1 MCKSLFFLAAA
12 ALVAASVTGLARA
25 DTLYIG
31 DAGDNLVKRFDVATG
46 ARDAGFNTS
55 GLLGPNGM
63 VIDGDRLI
71 VVNQNVNTHL
81 SGEVLAFDKETGAS
95 LGPIIA
101 ESDKDAPYV
110 PRGIVLGPGGD
121 DLFVG
126 NFSTSQGKSHGSLL
140 RYDLSSGV
148 LLSNDPAKGFKNHD
162 FHPRGVVFGPDGM
175 LYAASPVSLKTGLGG
190 AIVRFNP
197 DGTFSDVLVNDA
209 GGFGHLNRPEGIVFG
224 PDGNLYVTS
233 FRAAP
238 GDVDAVRIYDPA
250 TGDFLR
256 QINHHDPAAGDLRV
270 SAQAILFGPEGKLYA
285 PMLQTG
291 EVRAYD
297 VTTGSYTTFIP
308 AGTELFNPF
317 FMTFGQTDPSTL
329 AYGGGG
335 AGLSASTLVVPEPA
349 SVALASGCVGVI
361 GFSRQ
366 RKLRVRNKKQ

>member
-1 MCKSLFFLAAA
+1 MKTCCFSLSLAAVV
-12 ALVAASVTGLARA
+12 LAASAIEPARA

-46 ARDAGFNTS
+46 ARDAGFTTS

-63 VIDGDRLI
+63 LIDGDRLI

-101 ESDKDAPYV
+101 ESAKDAPYV

-140 RYDLSSGV
+140 RYDLSSSV
-148 LLSNDPAKGFKNHD
+148 LLSDDKAKGFQNHD

-190 AIVRFNP
+190 AVLRFDA
-197 DGTFSDVLVNDA
+197 DGTFSDVVLEDE
-209 GGFGHLNRPEGIVFG
+209 GGFGQLNRPEGIVFG

-238 GDVDAVRIYDPA
+238 GDKDGVRVYDPA

-256 QINHHDPAAGDLRV
+256 QIDFYDDPVNDFRV

-297 VTTGSYTTFIP
+297 MTTGDYTTFI
-308 AGTELFNPF
+308 AGGTELINPF

-329 AYGGGG
+329 AYGSGG
-335 AGLSASTLVVPEPA
+335 AGLSASAVSVPEPA
-349 SVALASGCVGVI
+349 SAMLTALVLAGLI
-361 GFSRQ
+361 GWSRS
-366 RKLRVRNKKQ
+366 RRR